1 MLLTENVPLQFQE
14 QGDTFS
20 MLLYTVYVS
29 RTNNSRRLQVT
40 IFETLAPGLVAVT
53 KNGFEIQQSDLLYF
67 QV

>member
-1 MLLTENVPLQFQE
+1 MLLTENVPLQFQD

-20 MLLYTVYVS
+20 MLALLLYVYVS

-53 KNGFEIQQSDLLYF
+53 KNGF
-67 QV
+67 